1 MLTIGVINMMM
12 SIYHYFLVFIIYS
25 FIGWAMEVILT
36 LVKTG
41 RFVNRGF
48 LIGPCCPIYGFGSL
62 LITCLLRTYTHDY
75 IVLFV
80 LAMAICMILEY
91 ITSYIME
98 KLFKARWWDYSDQKY
113 NINGRICLET
123 AVPFGLGA
131 LVVVYVIH
139 PVVLNLLGVMNNTTT
154 LILSV
159 FIFVLFLVDIIIS
172 FKIISKFKNTGLKI
186 RKDSTEEITKKIKEY
201 LITQSRL
208 TKRLISAFP
217 NVQASINNIK
227 LRQQE
232 LKRELAK
239 KEAILKLEIEEKE
252 FNLKK
257 EFQEKEM
264 KLKKNLET
272 KQNKLKKMSN
282 KKKKK

>member
-1 MLTIGVINMMM
+1 MMM
-12 SIYHYFLVFIIYS
+12 SICHYFLIFIIYS

-36 LVKTG
+36 IIKTG

-62 LITCLLRTYTHDY
+62 LITGLLRPYTNDY
-75 IVLFV
+75 IALFI
-80 LAMAICMILEY
+80 LAMSICMILEY

-131 LVVVYVIH
+131 LIVVYLIH
-139 PVVLNLLGVMNNTTT
+139 PVVLNFLGAMNDTTT
-154 LILSV
+154 MILSV
-159 FIFVLFLVDIIIS
+159 LIFVLFLADIIIS
-172 FKIISKFKNTGLKI
+172 FNIISKFKNTGLKI

-217 NVQASINNIK
+217 NVQASINNIMLK
-227 LRQQE
+227 QQE
-232 LKRELAK
+232 LKRELEK
-239 KEAILKLEIEEKE
+239 KEAKLKLEIEEKE
-252 FNLKK
+252 FNLRK

-264 KLKKNLET
+264 KLKRNLEK
-272 KQNKLKKMSN
+272 KQKELKKMSTKKN
-282 KKKKK
+282 KK

>member
-1 MLTIGVINMMM
+1 MMM
-12 SIYHYFLVFIIYS
+12 SICHYFLVFIIYS

-36 LVKTG
+36 IVQTG

-62 LITCLLRTYTHDY
+62 LITCLLRTYTHDF
-75 IVLFV
+75 IALFI
-80 LAMAICMILEY
+80 LAMVICMILEY

-98 KLFKARWWDYSDQKY
+98 KLFKARWWDYSDQKF

-131 LVVVYVIH
+131 LLIVYVIH
-139 PVVLNLLGVMNNTTT
+139 PVVLDLLGVMNNTTI

-159 FIFVLFLVDIIIS
+159 FIFTLFIVDIIIS
-172 FKIISKFKNTGLKI
+172 FNIISKFKNTGIKI

-201 LITQSRL
+201 LLEQSKL

-232 LKRELAK
+232 LKRELVE
-239 KEAILKLEIEEKE
+239 KEERLKLEIEEKE
-252 FNLKK
+252 FNLRK
-257 EFQEKEM
+257 ELQEKEI
-264 KLKKNLET
+264 KLKRNMET
-272 KQNKLKKMSN
+272 KQNKLKKMSTKKN
-282 KKKKK
+282 KK

>member
-1 MLTIGVINMMM
+1 
-12 SIYHYFLVFIIYS
+12 
-25 FIGWAMEVILT
+25 MEVILT
-36 LVKTG
+36 LIKTG

-62 LITCLLRTYTHDY
+62 LITSLLKPYTHDF
-75 IVLFV
+75 IALFV
-80 LAMAICMILEY
+80 LATAICMILEY
-91 ITSYIME
+91 ITSYLME

-131 LVVVYVIH
+131 LLVVYAIH
-139 PVVLNLLGVMNNTTT
+139 PVVIDLLGTMNDTTT
-154 LILSV
+154 FILGV
-159 FIFVLFLVDIIIS
+159 TIFVLFLADIIIS
-172 FKIISKFKNTGLKI
+172 FNIISKFKNTGLKI

-217 NVQASINNIK
+217 NVQASINNII

-232 LKRELAK
+232 LKRELEK
-239 KEAILKLEIEEKE
+239 KELRLKLEVEEKE
-252 FNLKK
+252 FNLRK

-264 KLKKNLET
+264 KLKKNLEK
-272 KQNKLKKMSN
+272 KQKQLKKMSN
-282 KKKKK
+282 KKNKK

>member
-1 MLTIGVINMMM
+1 MMM
-12 SIYHYFLVFIIYS
+12 SICHYFLIFIIYS

-36 LVKTG
+36 LIKTG

-62 LITCLLRTYTHDY
+62 LITSLLKPYTHDF
-75 IVLFV
+75 IALFV
-80 LAMAICMILEY
+80 LATAICMILEY
-91 ITSYIME
+91 ITSYLME

-131 LVVVYVIH
+131 LLVVYAIH
-139 PVVLNLLGVMNNTTT
+139 PVVIDLLGTMNDTTT
-154 LILSV
+154 FILGV
-159 FIFVLFLVDIIIS
+159 TIFVLFLADIIIS
-172 FKIISKFKNTGLKI
+172 FNIISKFKNTGLKI

-217 NVQASINNIK
+217 NVQASINNIM

-232 LKRELAK
+232 LKRELEK
-239 KEAILKLEIEEKE
+239 KELRLKLEVEEKE
-252 FNLKK
+252 FNLRK
-257 EFQEKEM
+257 EFQEKEI
-264 KLKKNLET
+264 KLKKNLEK
-272 KQNKLKKMSN
+272 KQKQLKKMSN
-282 KKKKK
+282 KKNKK

>member
-1 MLTIGVINMMM
+1 MMI
-12 SIYHYFLVFIIYS
+12 SIFHYFLIFIIYS

-36 LVKTG
+36 FVKTG

-62 LITCLLRTYTHDY
+62 LITSLLRPYTHDY
-75 IVLFV
+75 IALFV
-80 LAMAICMILEY
+80 LATAICMILEY

-131 LVVVYVIH
+131 LFVVYAIH
-139 PVVLNLLGVMNNTTT
+139 PVVLNLLGVMNDTTT
-154 LILSV
+154 FIISVCIL
-159 FIFVLFLVDIIIS
+159 VLFLADIIIS
-172 FKIISKFKNTGLKI
+172 FNIISKFKNTGLKI

-201 LITQSRL
+201 LIEQSRL

-217 NVQASINNIK
+217 NVQASINNIMF
-227 LRQQE
+227 RQQE
-232 LKRELAK
+232 LKRELER
-239 KEAILKLEIEEKE
+239 KEEKLKLEVEEKE
-252 FNLKK
+252 FNLRKQ
-257 EFQEKEM
+257 FQEKQM
-264 KLKKNLET
+264 KLKKNLEVEQ
-272 KQNKLKKMSN
+272 KKLKKMSN
-282 KKKKK
+282 KKNNK